1 MSREVSSEVS
11 IDDQRIREY
20 AYHIWLT
27 EGCPQGQ
34 APRHWAM
41 AAALAE
47 AEAEAMA
54 GIAAPPSARPRPAS
68 RARSATT
75 TVKAA
80 ANTAPTVKK
89 LRKTGKDDI

>member
-34 APRHWAM
+34 APRHWSM

-47 AEAEAMA
+47 AESMA
-54 GIAAPPSARPRPAS
+54 GSAAPPGARPHPAS

-80 ANTAPTVKK
+80 ANTASTVKK
-89 LRKTGKDDI
+89 PRKPGKADT

>member
-1 MSREVSSEVS
+1 MSSEVSSEVS
-11 IDDQRIREY
+11 INEQRVREY

-41 AAALAE
+41 ARQLAE
-47 AEAEAMA
+47 AESMA
-54 GIAAPPSARPRPAS
+54 GSAAPPSARPRPAS

-80 ANTAPTVKK
+80 ANKAPPVKK
-89 LRKTGKDDI
+89 PRKNGKADI